1 MTTRI
6 ALVGYGHIARHEH
19 VPAIRANPDF
29 DLVAVVTPS
38 EPAELECAY
47 FPNVAQMFA
56 ALPGG
61 IDAVAICTPPG
72 PRFEIARDVIAAGV
86 PLLLEKPPTATIGE
100 LDDLVQLAHAHDVPM
115 FTAWH
120 SQHAAAIE
128 PARQILASDEIL
140 SLSMLW
146 QEDVRK
152 FHADQNWIW
161 EAGGFGV
168 FDPGI
173 NGLSILTYVLPDPL
187 LVRAATLYFPAN
199 KQAPIAAQI
208 EFQGSAHSAIM
219 DWRSDRNEQWSI
231 TIETASGKKI
241 GISQGGAALS
251 VDGVA
256 QTLPPHDEY
265 RGMYQKFAELLQSG
279 RNSIDREPMRIV
291 ADCFL
296 IATRKMVE
304 DFA

>member
-1 MTTRI
+1 MITRI
-6 ALVGYGHIARHEH
+6 ALVGYGHIAQHEH
-19 VPAIRANPDF
+19 APAIQANPDF

-38 EPAELECAY
+38 EPSELECAY

-72 PRFEIARDVIAAGV
+72 PRFEIARDIIAAGV

-100 LDDLVQLAHAHDVPM
+100 LDDLVQLARTHNVPM

-128 PARQILASDEIL
+128 PARQILASEEIA

-152 FHADQNWIW
+152 FHAGQNWIW

-173 NGLSILTYVLPDPL
+173 NGLSILSYILPDPL
-187 LVRAATLYFPAN
+187 LVRAATLFFPAN
-199 KQAPIAAQI
+199 KQAPIAAHI
-208 EFQGSAHSAIM
+208 DFQRPAHTAIM
-219 DWRSDRNEQWSI
+219 DWRSGRDEQWSI
-231 TIETASGKKI
+231 AIQTASGKNI
-241 GISQGGAALS
+241 AINQGGAAMS
-251 VDGVA
+251 VDGVV

-265 RGMYQKFAELLQSG
+265 RGMYQKFADVVHSG
-279 RNSIDREPMRIV
+279 RSSIDREPMRIA